1 MTKREVA
8 SLALKLS
15 GIYALIVSVS
25 SFHTMMFM
33 ISSVGAQYADHPG
46 QGPNF
51 ALLAI
56 GSVIPLLLLLFLGF
70 YLIAASERLSK
81 RLFPQDVEKD
91 EISALSS
98 EDMQTIAF
106 SVVGLLLLT
115 RAFPGL
121 CRVILQISSALRF
134 KNFSALI
141 TRTGILQNSVVA
153 VVQLA
158 LGLYLFLGS
167 KGLSGLWHK
176 LQRTRGM

>member
-15 GIYALIVSVS
+15 GIYAFIVSVS
-25 SFHTMMFM
+25 SFHSMMFM
-33 ISSVGAQYADHPG
+33 IATIGAQYADHPG
-46 QGPNF
+46 QGPNC
-51 ALLAI
+51 ALLAA

-70 YLIAASERLSK
+70 YLIAASERLS
-81 RLFPQDVEKD
+81 RHIFPQDSAGEKT
-91 EISALSS
+91 SPFSS

-121 CRVILQISSALRF
+121 CRVILQISSALQH
-134 KNFSALI
+134 KTLSATVI
-141 TRTGILQNSVVA
+141 KTGIIQSSVVI
-153 VVQLA
+153 VVQLI

-176 LQRTRGM
+176 MQRTRGM

>member
-1 MTKREVA
+1 
-8 SLALKLS
+8 
-15 GIYALIVSVS
+15 
-25 SFHTMMFM
+25 
-33 ISSVGAQYADHPG
+33 
-46 QGPNF
+46 
-51 ALLAI
+51 
-56 GSVIPLLLLLFLGF
+56 
-70 YLIAASERLSK
+70 
-81 RLFPQDVEKD
+81 VEED

-176 LQRTRGM
+176 MQRTRGM